1 MTAPARSSRAAEA
14 RPKKKT
20 TNRPP
25 RHALLRRWL
34 AVGAVALIAYLY
46 WHPLT
51 TYLDRRGEVSRAASG
66 VADLKTQKKA
76 LERQL
81 ELQRSDAVLVRE
93 ARRLGYVQPG
103 ERLYIVKGLRD
114 WRRAAARRSTVK
126 RDG

>member
-1 MTAPARSSRAAEA
+1 MTAPARSARAADA
-14 RPKKKT
+14 RPKKKKK
-20 TNRPP
+20 RPP

-34 AVGAVALIAYLY
+34 AVGAVALIGYLY

-51 TYLDRRGEVSRAASG
+51 TYLDRRGEVSRAAST
-66 VADLKTQKKA
+66 VADLKA
-76 LERQL
+76 HERQL
-81 ELQRSDAVLVRE
+81 ALQRSDAVLVRE

-114 WRRAAARRSTVK
+114 WRRAAAHRSTVK

>member
-1 MTAPARSSRAAEA
+1 MTAPARSSRAADA
-14 RPKKKT
+14 RPKKKK
-20 TNRPP
+20 RPP

-34 AVGAVALIAYLY
+34 AVGAVALIGYLY

-51 TYLDRRGEVSRAASG
+51 TYLDRRGEVTRAASA

-81 ELQRSDAVLVRE
+81 ALQRSDAVLVRE

-114 WRRAAARRSTVK
+114 WRRAAARRSTVR